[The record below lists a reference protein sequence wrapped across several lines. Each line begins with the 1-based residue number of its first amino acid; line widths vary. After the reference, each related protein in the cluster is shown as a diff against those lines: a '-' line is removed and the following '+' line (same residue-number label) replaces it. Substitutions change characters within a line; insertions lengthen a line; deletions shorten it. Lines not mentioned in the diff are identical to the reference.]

1 MVRKEI
7 LMSNVHISAMTKRL
21 CGHIDMY
28 SFSSKGRTGR
38 RSDTLYATATIC
50 GECRARLGGLI
61 ALPGAGFFPLALPAL
76 AGREN
81 AVRWAKEIRLKLLRK
96 LGPVMA
102 QLQKSQDPLAKA
114 ALATFEMLFK
124 IPTALFW
131 IEHREFPFDAAW
143 VVFEV
148 EHLMRPRPT
157 STVRLSGSSAFV
169 YWSQADHSVIAA
181 AKVAASAVID
191 IDVVPAAQAV
201 FETQAPSQPAAAQS
215 IFL

>member
-1 MVRKEI
+1 
-7 LMSNVHISAMTKRL
+7 MSNAHISSMTKRL

-28 SFSSKGRTGR
+28 SFSSKGRSGR
-38 RSDTLYATATIC
+38 RSDTLYATATVC
-50 GECRARLGGLI
+50 GECRARLGRLVEH
-61 ALPGAGFFPLALPAL
+61 PDTGFFPVALPAL

-81 AVRWAKEIRLKLLRK
+81 AVSWAKDIRLKTLRK

-102 QLQKSQDPLAKA
+102 QLKKSQDPLATA
-114 ALATFEMLFK
+114 AFAAYEMLFK

-131 IEHREFPFDAAW
+131 IENRELPFDSAW

-148 EHLMRPRPT
+148 EHLMRTRPT

-169 YWSQADHSVIAA
+169 YWSQADCSVIAA
-181 AKVAASAVID
+181 AKVAASAVIG
-191 IDVVPAAQAV
+191 IDVVPEAQTV
-201 FETQAPSQPAAAQS
+201 FETQPPSPPSTSQS

>member
-1 MVRKEI
+1 
-7 LMSNVHISAMTKRL
+7 MSNAHISAMTKRL

-28 SFSSKGRTGR
+28 SFSSKGRSGR
-38 RSDTLYATATIC
+38 SSDSLYATATVC

-61 ALPGAGFFPLALPAL
+61 ANPGLGFFPLALPAL

-81 AVRWAKEIRLKLLRK
+81 AVRWAKDIRLKLLRK
-96 LGPVMA
+96 LGPVMV
-102 QLQKSQDPLAKA
+102 QLKKSQDPLATA
-114 ALATFEMLFK
+114 ALAAYEMLFK
-124 IPTALFW
+124 IPYALFW
-131 IEHREFPFDAAW
+131 IDTRDFPFDSAW

-148 EHLMRPRPT
+148 EHLMRSRPS

-191 IDVVPAAQAV
+191 IDVVPAAQTV
-201 FETQAPSQPAAAQS
+201 FAPQAPTQPAASPS

>member
-1 MVRKEI
+1 
-7 LMSNVHISAMTKRL
+7 MSNAHISAMTKRL

-28 SFSSKGRTGR
+28 SFSSKGRSGR
-38 RSDTLYATATIC
+38 RSDTLYATATVC
-50 GECRARLGGLI
+50 GECRARLGGLV
-61 ALPGAGFFPLALPAL
+61 ANPGAGFFQLALPAL

-81 AVRWAKEIRLKLLRK
+81 AVRWAKDIRLKLLRK

-102 QLQKSQDPLAKA
+102 QLKTSPDPLATA
-114 ALATFEMLFK
+114 ALAAYEMLFK
-124 IPTALFW
+124 IPYALFW
-131 IEHREFPFDAAW
+131 IENREFPFDSAW

-169 YWSQADHSVIAA
+169 YWSQADYSVIAA
-181 AKVAASAVID
+181 AKEAASAVID
-191 IDVVPAAQAV
+191 IDVVPTAQTV
-201 FETQAPSQPAAAQS
+201 FAPRAPTQPAASPS